1 MYTKN
6 VVGVI
11 KPNYR
16 FMETQIKI
24 PATFDDVV
32 FANRNKLYGAYA
44 LRKSYNSNLLK
55 ALSISALI
63 LLSLVFLST
72 RQWSDKVITPAVLS
86 ETILNDV
93 LTEDPY
99 EVKQETPD
107 EKPAETPP
115 QQTTT
120 APVATTTPTEFSPEG
135 TTEPQIKPV
144 TTLVTNFAQT
154 GSNIPTSIILP
165 AGTGGTVGSVG
176 TTASAGTTGTN
187 TGEIDP
193 VIFAEEAPEFPGG
206 EAAMNKFLVKFL
218 QKEDQWRD
226 MGLTGKVYMQFVV
239 DAEGNVTR
247 VKALA
252 GPSET
257 LKKISERA
265 ILAMPKW
272 KPGRNG
278 KHNVPVILTIPINF
292 LIG

>member
-1 MYTKN
+1 
-6 VVGVI
+6 
-11 KPNYR
+11 
-16 FMETQIKI
+16 METQIKI

-63 LLSLVFLST
+63 LLSLVFVST
-72 RQWSDKVITPAVLS
+72 RQWSNKVITPAVLT
-86 ETILNDV
+86 ETILDNV
-93 LTEDPY
+93 ITEDPY
-99 EVKQETPD
+99 EVKQETPA
-107 EKPAETPP
+107 EKPAETAP

-120 APVATTTPTEFSPEG
+120 TPAASKTPDEYAPNGSET
-135 TTEPQIKPV
+135 PQIKPV
-144 TTLVTNFAQT
+144 TTTV
-154 GSNIPTSIILP
+154 SNINQAGLAITPAIILP
-165 AGTGGTVGSVG
+165 AGPGGTAGPVG
-176 TTASAGTTGTN
+176 TTTTSGTTGAN

-226 MGLTGKVYMQFVV
+226 MGLSGKVYMQFVV
-239 DAEGNVTR
+239 DADGNVTR

-278 KHNVPVILTIPINF
+278 KHNVPVILTVPINF